1 MGKMSI
7 VYLITFTLFALSS
20 ESDPGASDF
29 LSTRSISS
37 IEDIQVGPPQ
47 ATY

>member
-1 MGKMSI
+1 MADLGKMSN
-7 VYLITFTLFALSS
+7 VNLITFSFFAFSS

-37 IEDIQVGPPQ
+37 IEDIQVGP
-47 ATY
+47 